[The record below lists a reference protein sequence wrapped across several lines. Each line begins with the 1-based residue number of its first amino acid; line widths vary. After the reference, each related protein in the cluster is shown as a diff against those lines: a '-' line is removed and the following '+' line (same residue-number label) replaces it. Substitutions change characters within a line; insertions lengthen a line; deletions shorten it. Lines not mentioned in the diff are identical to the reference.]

1 MTPLDALS
9 PSRQHRIM
17 KTRSASAPL
26 PFLLALLLAAC
37 GGGGGGGGAPTG
49 PLTVVAQP
57 SLAGTVLTWRVTLPA
72 GTTDSVTISYRTAD
86 LTAGLG
92 AATGGAA
99 CGGNVDYVAVPAG
112 QLASGGSASVTI
124 TVVTCNNAA
133 FEPNE
138 RMELLIDWQGATT
151 RYANTIVNNTSGGL
165 NDTGITQCLDATDAL
180 VACSAAGALA
190 GQDGGT
196 GRDALALTSGATD
209 GRVGFAFA
217 AANGCVTDNVTGL
230 VWDGTAETAGT
241 LATAQAN
248 AGAANAAA
256 RCGHADW
263 RLPTTAELL
272 SLVDGGLTTG
282 ARIDPLFAATPAN
295 GFWTGDTYAGDTRAS
310 WVVDFSSGAVGFDTA
325 TNPQAKDFSSRLVR
339 GTAATLACD
348 AAAAHLSVGT
358 GTVTDSRTGLMWQ
371 QCTDGLSGADC
382 ATGTATTHATY
393 AAALARAAAV
403 NADAAGA
410 GRGFGDWRVPNR
422 NELASL
428 VNRSCEAPAIQ
439 RTPFPGTPSASFW
452 TASPMAAGFV
462 WYVDFTDGS
471 IGPGG
476 TTGNRVLRLVRGG
489 Q

>member
-1 MTPLDALS
+1 MTPLDAPHTPGQHS
-9 PSRQHRIM
+9 PM
-17 KTRSASAPL
+17 KTLLATASLSCA
-26 PFLLALLLAAC
+26 FALLLAGC

-57 SLAGTVLTWRVTLPA
+57 ALAGTVLTWRVTLPA

-86 LTAGLG
+86 VTAGLG
-92 AATGGAA
+92 AATGGAV
-99 CGGNVDYVAVPAG
+99 CGGNVDYVAAPAG
-112 QLASGGSASVTI
+112 QLATGGSASVTI
-124 TVVTCNNAA
+124 SVGSCANAA

-151 RYANTIVNNTSGGL
+151 RYANTIVNNAAGGL
-165 NDTGITQCLDATDAL
+165 NDTGITQCLDAAGAL

-190 GQDGGT
+190 GQDGSA
-196 GRDALALTSGATD
+196 GRDAQALTNGASD
-209 GRVGFAFA
+209 GRGGFAFTA
-217 AANGCVTDNVTGL
+217 AAGCVTDNVTGL
-230 VWDGTAETAGT
+230 VWDGTAQTATT
-241 LATAQAN
+241 LADAQAN
-248 AGAANAAA
+248 VTAANTAA
-256 RCGHADW
+256 RCGGTNW

-272 SLVDGGLTTG
+272 GLVDGGLTTG
-282 ARIDPLFAATPAN
+282 ARIDPIFAATPAN
-295 GFWTGDTYAGDTRAS
+295 GFWTGEAYAGDTRAS
-310 WVVDFSSGAVGFDTA
+310 WVVDFDSGAVGFDTA
-325 TNPQAKDFSSRLVR
+325 TNPQAKAFSSRLVR
-339 GTAATLACD
+339 GTTSPLACD
-348 AAAAHLSVGT
+348 AAAAHLTAGSS
-358 GTVTDSRTGLMWQ
+358 TVTDSRTGLMWQ

-382 ATGTATTHATY
+382 ATGTATTHASY
-393 AAALARAAAV
+393 AAALARATAV

-410 GRGFGDWRVPNR
+410 GRGFNDWRVPNR

-428 VNRSCEAPAIQ
+428 VNRSCEAPTIQ

-452 TASPMAAGFV
+452 SASPMAQGFV

>member
-1 MTPLDALS
+1 MTPLDA
-9 PSRQHRIM
+9 PRTPGQHPRM
-17 KTRSASAPL
+17 KT
-26 PFLLALLLAAC
+26 LLATASLSCAIVLPLAGC
-37 GGGGGGGGAPTG
+37 GGGGGGGSAPTG

-57 SLAGTVLTWRVTLPA
+57 ALAGTVLTWRVTLPA
-72 GTTDSVTISYRTAD
+72 GSTRSVTIAYRTAD

-92 AATGGAA
+92 AATGGAS
-99 CGGNVDYVAVPAG
+99 CGGNVDYVAAPAG
-112 QLASGGSASVTI
+112 QLATGGAGTVTI
-124 TVVTCNNAA
+124 SVNTCSNAA

-138 RMELLIDWQGATT
+138 RMELLIDWQGSTT
-151 RYANTIVNNTSGGL
+151 RYANTIVNNTAGGL
-165 NDTGITQCLDATDAL
+165 NDTGITQCLDAAGAL

-190 GQDGGT
+190 GQDGSA
-196 GRDALALTSGATD
+196 GRDAQALTNGAGD
-209 GRVGFAFA
+209 GRAGFAFTA
-217 AANGCVTDNVTGL
+217 AGGCVTDNVTGL
-230 VWDGTAETAGT
+230 VWDGTADAAGT

-248 AGAANAAA
+248 VIAANAAA

-263 RLPTTAELL
+263 RLPTAAELL
-272 SLVDGGLTTG
+272 GLVDGGLTTG
-282 ARIDPLFAATPAN
+282 ARIDPTFAATPAN
-295 GFWTGDTYAGDTRAS
+295 GFWTGEAYAGDTRAS
-310 WVVDFSSGAVGFDTA
+310 WVVDFDSGAVGFDTA
-325 TNPQAKDFSSRLVR
+325 TNPQAKAFSSRLVR

-348 AAAAHLSVGT
+348 AAAAHLAVGT
-358 GTVTDSRTGLMWQ
+358 GTVADSRTGLMWQ

-393 AAALARAAAV
+393 AAALARATAV

-439 RTPFPGTPSASFW
+439 RTPFPGTPAASFW
-452 TASPMAAGFV
+452 SASPMAAGFV